1 MSYITIRL
9 LSLQKSLDCLFF
21 TVIPILMVFIFEKLI
36 SLFSIGIVSAM
47 TFAGDVGGN
56 MVLIILLWL
65 LFTTKRLK
73 VTEILQ
79 V

>member
-1 MSYITIRL
+1 
-9 LSLQKSLDCLFF
+9 
-21 TVIPILMVFIFEKLI
+21 MVFIFEKLI